1 MIYSYSRLKRYEECP
16 ASFQYKY
23 LYEMS
28 ESPTEAL
35 VLGKT
40 VHAAIQM
47 YLNGMNIQLAVDA
60 AIVQEAEIPVNR
72 EEVILLVHRSMVTNI
87 SGGQIELHFVIPL
100 DSAGLLQ
107 FQGYIDWYQE
117 LPDGTVRLI
126 DWKTNRQKYSPTDN
140 HQLGLYAWYLAQAT
154 GAKEINADLVFLR
167 YPIAESRQAHTYT
180 LAEMEEARDWA
191 LQLAEEIEDK
201 VAEWNISG
209 GIDGMSDNLFPAT
222 PGKQCQY
229 CSHASLCIKSVT
241 FDPVNVDDCANAERV
256 AAEVVRLEA
265 ALDDMKDKLKAW
277 AKENG
282 DIAVGDAAFSFVP
295 SVSWSIGAD
304 KLYELCTELHD
315 AGVDV
320 FQYLTLTAANL
331 KKIGV
336 DDDKLAA
343 FGKKKVS
350 KTFRLIKAKEA
361 C

>member
-23 LYEMS
+23 LYEMT
-28 ESPTEAL
+28 EPPTEPL

-47 YLNGMNIQLAVDA
+47 YLNGMDIEAAVDS
-60 AIVQEAEIPVNR
+60 AIFQEAELPVNR
-72 EEVILLVHRSMVTNI
+72 DEVLYLAQHSMVTNI
-87 SGGQIELHFVIPL
+87 SGGHVEQHFAVPL
-100 DSAGLLQ
+100 DTAGLLK
-107 FQGYIDWYQE
+107 FQGYIDWYKE
-117 LPDGTVRLI
+117 LPDGAVRLI

-140 HQLGLYAWYLAQAT
+140 HQLGLYAWYLSQVT
-154 GAKEINADLVFLR
+154 GIKEINAELVFLR
-167 YPIAESRQAHTYT
+167 YPHTDGCQAHKYT
-180 LAEMEEARDWA
+180 TAEMEEARQWA
-191 LQLAEEIEDK
+191 LRLAEEIEEK
-201 VAEWNISG
+201 VAEWNMSG
-209 GIDGMSDNLFPAT
+209 GMDGGSDNLFPAK
-222 PGKQCQY
+222 PGKACSY
-229 CSHASLCIKSVT
+229 CSHASLCIKSVN
-241 FDPVNVDDCANAERV
+241 FDAVKLDDRADAERV
-256 AAEVVRLEA
+256 AAEVIRLEA
-265 ALDDMKDKLKAW
+265 AMDDMKDKLKAW

-304 KLYELCTELHD
+304 KLYELCAELHD

-331 KKIGV
+331 KKLGV
-336 DDDKLAA
+336 GDDKLAI

-350 KTFRLIKAKEA
+350 KTFRLLKAKEA